1 MSKELTQFKTGGQFL
16 LESIFDTEMFS
27 REDFSDEHRDIYNMV
42 MDFDREK
49 ILANKD
55 EIEKYDPEL
64 CKSLLKELGELGLLG
79 IDIPEKF
86 GGIDLDKITTAITTE
101 ALVHSPSF
109 AVVWGVQTGIGSLP
123 LVWFGTDEQKE
134 KFLPKIATGE
144 MICAYGLTEPSSGS
158 DAMEA
163 KTTATLTD
171 DGKHYILNGEKVFIT
186 NGGWAE
192 LFTVFAKVDGNKF
205 SAFLIEKDTEGF
217 TVGPEEKK
225 LGMKGSSTTALIF
238 QNAKI
243 PAENL
248 LYEVGK
254 GATIAFNCLNIGR
267 FKLGCSC
274 LGGSK
279 LAINAAADYAQQRK
293 AFGTTISKLD
303 AITKKIGEM
312 TVRTF
317 ATDSMIYRTIGLL
330 QAEIDLLD
338 NKDPKYYIHMGEAMG
353 KFAIET
359 SMVKVFASETS
370 QYVLDEALQI
380 YGGYGFLEDYPI
392 ASGYRDDRINQ
403 IWEGTNEINR
413 QIISGFIMKKA
424 LTEELPFHDAIRT
437 IDEYLSNDE
446 QKSSNETLMNECQAV
461 ETSKRLALLIF
472 NEALCKYGQDLRHE
486 QQITEIFS
494 DIFIDIFTAE
504 STIVRANKIMNGDSP
519 EPTVVDIAKV
529 YTTEMEQRIMAKVH
543 TATMAIFDEETS
555 PVFEQKLLEFK
566 NRMHLKNNVI
576 GLKRKIAQHVFDQ
589 NKYPY

>member
-42 MDFDREK
+42 MDFNREK

-338 NKDPKYYIHMGEAMG
+338 NKDPKYYIHMGEAIG

>member
-1 MSKELTQFKTGGQFL
+1 MSKESKQFKTGGQFL
-16 LESIFDTEMFS
+16 LNSILDTKIFS
-27 REDFSDEHRDIYNMV
+27 REDFSDDHRDIYNMV
-42 MDFDREK
+42 MDFNREK
-49 ILANKD
+49 LLANKD

-109 AVVWGVQTGIGSLP
+109 AVAWGVQTGIGSLP

-163 KTTATLTD
+163 KTTATLTN

-317 ATDSMIYRTIGLL
+317 ATDSMVYRTIGLL

-338 NKDPKYYIHMGEAMG
+338 NKDSKYYIHMGEAMG

>member
-101 ALVHSPSF
+101 ALVHSPSL

>member
-1 MSKELTQFKTGGQFL
+1 MSKESKQFKTGGQFL

>member
-109 AVVWGVQTGIGSLP
+109 AVAWGVQTGIGSLP

>member
-109 AVVWGVQTGIGSLP
+109 AVAWGVQTGIGSLP

-338 NKDPKYYIHMGEAMG
+338 NKDPKYYIHMGEAIG

-555 PVFEQKLLEFK
+555 PVIEQKLLEFK

>member
-1 MSKELTQFKTGGQFL
+1 MSKQSTQFKTGGQFL
-16 LESIFDTEMFS
+16 LESIFDTQMFS

-42 MDFDREK
+42 MDFDRDRV
-49 ILANKD
+49 LSQKD
-55 EIEKYDPEL
+55 EIEKYNPEL

-86 GGIDLDKITTAITTE
+86 GGIDVDKITSAIVAE
-101 ALVHSPSF
+101 ALVYSPSI
-109 AVVWGVQTGIGSLP
+109 AVAWGVQTGIGSLP
-123 LVWFGTDEQKE
+123 LIWFGTDKQKE
-134 KFLPKIATGE
+134 KFLPALATGE

-158 DAMEA
+158 DATEA

-171 DGKHYILNGEKVFIT
+171 DGKHYILNGEKIFIT
-186 NGGWAE
+186 NGGWSE
-192 LFTVFAKVDGNKF
+192 LFTVFAQVDGNKF

-217 TVGPEEKK
+217 TIGQEEKK
-225 LGMKGSSTTALIF
+225 LGMKGSSTTPLIF

-279 LAINAAADYAQQRK
+279 RAIDAATDYAKDRK

-303 AITKKIGEM
+303 AIIKKIGEM
-312 TVRTF
+312 TIRAF

-330 QAEIDLLD
+330 QDEIDLLD
-338 NKDPKYYIHMGEAMG
+338 NKDPKYYIHMGEAME

-359 SMVKVFASETS
+359 SMVKVFASDTS
-370 QYVLDEALQI
+370 HYILDEALQI
-380 YGGYGFLEDYPI
+380 FGGYGFLEDYPI

-413 QIISGFIMKKA
+413 QIIAGFIMKKA

-437 IDEYLSNDE
+437 IDDYLSNDE

-461 ETSKRLALLIF
+461 ENSKKLALLIF

-494 DIFIDIFTAE
+494 DIFTDIFTAE
-504 STIVRANKIMNGDSP
+504 STIIRANKIMNSDYS
-519 EPTVVDIAKV
+519 EPTVIDIAKV

-543 TATMAIFDEETS
+543 TATMAIFDEETL
-555 PVFEQKLLEFK
+555 PVFEKKLLEFK

>member
-1 MSKELTQFKTGGQFL
+1 MSKESKQFKTGGQFL
-16 LESIFDTEMFS
+16 LNSILDTKIFS
-27 REDFSDEHRDIYNMV
+27 REDFSDDHRDIYNMV
-42 MDFDREK
+42 MDFNREK

-64 CKSLLKELGELGLLG
+64 CKSLLKESGELGLLG

-86 GGIDLDKITTAITTE
+86 GGSDLDKITTAITTE

-109 AVVWGVQTGIGSLP
+109 AVAWGVQTGIGSLP

-267 FKLGCSC
+267 FKLGSSC

-312 TVRTF
+312 AVRTF
-317 ATDSMIYRTIGLL
+317 ATDSMVYRTIGLL

-413 QIISGFIMKKA
+413 QIVAGFIMK
-424 LTEELPFHDAIRT
+424 
-437 IDEYLSNDE
+437 LS
-446 QKSSNETLMNECQAV
+446 
-461 ETSKRLALLIF
+461 LI
-472 NEALCKYGQDLRHE
+472 H
-486 QQITEIFS
+486 I
-494 DIFIDIFTAE
+494 
-504 STIVRANKIMNGDSP
+504 
-519 EPTVVDIAKV
+519 
-529 YTTEMEQRIMAKVH
+529 
-543 TATMAIFDEETS
+543 
-555 PVFEQKLLEFK
+555 
-566 NRMHLKNNVI
+566 
-576 GLKRKIAQHVFDQ
+576 
-589 NKYPY
+589 

>member
-1 MSKELTQFKTGGQFL
+1 MSKESKQFKTGGQFL
-16 LESIFDTEMFS
+16 LNSILDTKIFS
-27 REDFSDEHRDIYNMV
+27 REDFSDDHRDIYNMV
-42 MDFDREK
+42 MDFNREK

-86 GGIDLDKITTAITTE
+86 GGSDLDKITTAITTE

-109 AVVWGVQTGIGSLP
+109 AVAWGVQTGIGSLP

-225 LGMKGSSTTALIF
+225 LGMKGSSSTALIF

-403 IWEGTNEINR
+403 IWEGSNEINR
-413 QIISGFIMKKA
+413 QIIAGFIMKKA

>member
-1 MSKELTQFKTGGQFL
+1 MTKELTQFKTGGQFL

>member
-27 REDFSDEHRDIYNMV
+27 REDFSDDHRDIYNMV
-42 MDFDREK
+42 MDFNREK

-338 NKDPKYYIHMGEAMG
+338 NKDPKYYIHMGEAIG